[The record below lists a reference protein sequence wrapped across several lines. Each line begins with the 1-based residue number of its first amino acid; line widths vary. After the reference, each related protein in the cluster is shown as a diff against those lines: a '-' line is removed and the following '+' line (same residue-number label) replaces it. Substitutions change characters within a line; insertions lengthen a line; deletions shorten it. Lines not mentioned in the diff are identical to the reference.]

1 MLDIKEIEVRGG
13 EGGRGTVSFLR
24 EKFRPKGGPDGGDGG
39 GGGDV
44 TVVARAS
51 RRTLGHLART
61 GRVGAAPG
69 GDGGKRQRKGRRGA
83 SATIE
88 APVGTVVWEVVEGE
102 RRRVADLTWDGA
114 AVCVAHG
121 GGAGRG
127 NVRFA
132 TPSNQEPRLAEMGEP
147 GEGRRILLEVKLLAD
162 VAIVGAPNAGKSTLL
177 AAVSRA
183 KPRVAEF
190 PFTTLEPV
198 LGVVERHGR
207 ALVLMDVPGLIEGAH
222 AGRGLGLEFLR
233 HVERARAVIHLIGG
247 LAPDLAA
254 EFAGVRAEVEAY
266 GGGLGAKP
274 YVAVVNRAD
283 IPEVRGAVDAQCAH
297 LAEAAGHAPMLIS
310 AATGEGLESLLERL
324 FLLVPEMRQ
333 PERPP
338 LEPPLPAPRPPRVAP
353 RVSRNEDGEYVLD
366 YWPIERIVAAVG
378 MDDWQTRMQLHDEM
392 ARAGVL
398 SALEAA
404 GVEMGDTV
412 RIGASELEWG

>member
-1 MLDIKEIEVRGG
+1 M
-13 EGGRGTVSFLR
+13 
-24 EKFRPKGGPDGGDGG
+24 
-39 GGGDV
+39 
-44 TVVARAS
+44 
-51 RRTLGHLART
+51 
-61 GRVGAAPG
+61 
-69 GDGGKRQRKGRRGA
+69 
-83 SATIE
+83 
-88 APVGTVVWEVVEGE
+88 VWEVVEGE
-102 RRRVADLTWDGA
+102 RRPLADLAWDGA
-114 AVCVAHG
+114 EVRVGQG
-121 GGAGRG
+121 GGPGRG

-132 TPSNQEPRLAEMGEP
+132 TPSNQEPRLAEMGER
-147 GEGRRILLEVKLLAD
+147 GEGRRIVLEVKLLAD

-183 KPRVAEF
+183 KPHVAEF

-222 AGRGLGLEFLR
+222 EGRGLGLEFLR

-247 LAPDLAA
+247 LAPDLSA
-254 EFAGVRAEVEAY
+254 EFAEVRAEVEAY

-274 YVAVVNRAD
+274 YVTVVNRAD
-283 IPEVRGAVDAQCAH
+283 VPEVRGAVDAQH
-297 LAEAAGHAPMLIS
+297 THVAEVAGHAPMLVS
-310 AATGEGLESLLERL
+310 AATGAGLEGLLERL
-324 FLLVPEMRQ
+324 FLLVPEAPQ

-338 LEPPLPAPRPPRVAP
+338 REPPGPAPRPSRVPP
-353 RVSRNEDGEYVLD
+353 RVSRNEDGEFVLD

-392 ARAGVL
+392 ARTGVL

-412 RIGASELEWG
+412 RIGAAELEWG

>member
-1 MLDIKEIEVRGG
+1 M
-13 EGGRGTVSFLR
+13 
-24 EKFRPKGGPDGGDGG
+24 
-39 GGGDV
+39 
-44 TVVARAS
+44 
-51 RRTLGHLART
+51 
-61 GRVGAAPG
+61 
-69 GDGGKRQRKGRRGA
+69 
-83 SATIE
+83 
-88 APVGTVVWEVVEGE
+88 
-102 RRRVADLTWDGA
+102 RVAQ
-114 AVCVAHG
+114 G

-127 NVRFA
+127 NGRFA
-132 TPSNQEPRLAEMGEP
+132 TPSNQEPRLAEMGES

-222 AGRGLGLEFLR
+222 EGRGLGLEFLR
-233 HVERARAVIHLIGG
+233 HVERASAVIHLIGG
-247 LAPDLAA
+247 LAPDLAT
-254 EFAGVRAEVEAY
+254 EFAEVRAEVEAY
-266 GGGLGAKP
+266 GGGLGTKP
-274 YVAVVNRAD
+274 YVTVVNRAD
-283 IPEVRGAVDAQCAH
+283 VPEVRGAVDVQHADV
-297 LAEAAGHAPMLIS
+297 AEAAGHAPMVIS
-310 AATGEGLESLLERL
+310 AATGEGLEGLLERL
-324 FLLVPEMRQ
+324 FLLVPETPQ

-338 LEPPLPAPRPPRVAP
+338 LEPPLPAPRPRRVAP
-353 RVSRNEDGEYVLD
+353 RVSRNDDGEFVLD

-404 GVEMGDTV
+404 GVGIGDTV